1 MNVKTVFLLFALTIL
16 LAACGSPRPAATEA
30 PPTQIPPTESKPIT
44 ATPTETPTATATPQ
58 PKFPSEPQRVE
69 FQAEDGTNLIG
80 YYYPPAVDPAPALVL
95 MHWAGGT
102 HCDWVFVNLVQW
114 AQNRG
119 LPEGLAANPACAN
132 AEINIRPPLAEFPP
146 LPAGQSYAVFVFD
159 YRGYGESAGSLDWDP
174 AGYLQ
179 DSIAAMKTA
188 QGLEGVD
195 PTRVAAIGSSIGA
208 DGAIDACA
216 EGCLGALSLSPGNY
230 FRKPYS
236 NEVTRLG
243 TEKKPT
249 WCITSKSD
257 RESYPVCSGASGDF
271 FQKFIYEK
279 NGHGTSFFSEGFDP
293 EITQIIFDFLQLV
306 FGE

>member
-1 MNVKTVFLLFALTIL
+1 MNAKTVVSLFLFAIM
-16 LAACGSPRPAATEA
+16 LAACGSPAPAATEA
-30 PPTQIPPTESKPIT
+30 PPTEIPPTEPQPT
-44 ATPTETPTATATPQ
+44 VAPPTDTPTPTATPE
-58 PKFPSEPQRVE
+58 PKFPPEPQRVE
-69 FQAEDGTNLIG
+69 FQADDGTNLVG
-80 YYYPPAVDPAPALVL
+80 YYYPAAVDPAPVLVL

-119 LPEGLAANPACAN
+119 LPEGLAANPACEN
-132 AEINIRPPLAEFPP
+132 AEIHIDPPLAEFTP
-146 LPAGQSYAVFVFD
+146 LPAGQSYAVFAFD
-159 YRGYGESAGSLDWDP
+159 YRGYGESAGSASWSP

-195 PTRVAAIGSSIGA
+195 PARVAAIGSSIGA

-230 FRKPYS
+230 LGKSYS
-236 NEVTRLG
+236 DEVTRLG
-243 TEKKPT
+243 AEQKPA
-249 WCITSKSD
+249 WCVVSSQD
-257 RESYPVCSGASGDF
+257 SESYPVCNGASGDL
-271 FQKFIYEK
+271 FQKFIYEQ
-279 NGHGTSFFSEGFDP
+279 NAHGTSFFEEGFDP
-293 EITQIIFDFLQLV
+293 KVTQIIFDFLQLV